1 MVETAKTGATPLE
14 GDGKRILLIVGSPKR
29 KSFCHLL
36 AECYAQG
43 ARAADHVVRELK
55 LGELAFDPIL
65 HEGYEQSQVLEPDL
79 LEAQRQIHWAE
90 HLVFVYP
97 VWWGGLPAL
106 LQGFFDRVL
115 QPGFAFRYRGTQ
127 DKDWEQLL
135 GGRSADLLVC
145 HDQPLSRLRFLKAR
159 RRTGRWC
166 AACSAPVASPPA
178 AWKSSRRC
186 AVPARNSARAGCVAP
201 NSSAARSVPFPPGCG
216 RARTLIVLTGP
227 PPSRRLPFP
236 PPWRPPA
243 STGSQCGCRPL
254 CIPRHPSGMGSES
267 DRPVTFGRDLKPAP
281 RARIS
286 PLRNESGSGKRTCHE
301 TLLSHPG
308 TPATHPRPVP
318 APGSP
323 CPRLDGNAAQSGL
336 RLLPRRSGESQVG
349 RLPPPP
355 PAAPRRCTTGMA
367 STRATPTATTRRW
380 SPTASSAAPARHC
393 SRA

>member
-1 MVETAKTGATPLE
+1 M
-14 GDGKRILLIVGSPKR
+14 
-29 KSFCHLL
+29 
-36 AECYAQG
+36 
-43 ARAADHVVRELK
+43 RELK

-106 LQGFFDRVL
+106 LQGFFDRAL

-186 AVPARNSARAGCVAP
+186 AVPARNSARVGCVAP
-201 NSSAARSVPFPPGCG
+201 NSSAARSSSLPARLRPGADTDRSDRSATFPPACLPRPHG
-216 RARTLIVLTGP
+216 GP
-227 PPSRRLPFP
+227 L
-236 PPWRPPA
+236 PA
-243 STGSQCGCRPL
+243 SSGSQCGCRPL
-254 CIPRHPSGMGSES
+254 CIPRHSSGMGSES

-286 PLRNESGSGKRTCHE
+286 PLRNESGSGKKD
-301 TLLSHPG
+301 LS
-308 TPATHPRPVP
+308 
-318 APGSP
+318 
-323 CPRLDGNAAQSGL
+323 
-336 RLLPRRSGESQVG
+336 
-349 RLPPPP
+349 
-355 PAAPRRCTTGMA
+355 
-367 STRATPTATTRRW
+367 
-380 SPTASSAAPARHC
+380 
-393 SRA
+393 

>member
-1 MVETAKTGATPLE
+1 MADLLERGLMLVTALNPHIGYDKAAEIAKKAYAEGTTCAPRRCSWATWTKRSSTNGYGRSRCWRPATMVETAKTGATPLE

-43 ARAADHVVRELK
+43 ARSKDHVVRELK

-145 HDQPLSRLRFLKAR
+145 HDQRCRGCASSRAR

-166 AACSAPVASPPA
+166 AACSALWHRHPPPGRVRADAQFQRGTAPGLA
-178 AWKSSRRC
+178 ASRRT
-186 AVPARNSARAGCVAP
+186 ARQPGL
-201 NSSAARSVPFPPGCG
+201 VPFPPGCG
-216 RARTLIVLTGP
+216 RADTDRSDRSAT
-227 PPSRRLPFP
+227 FP
-236 PPWRPPA
+236 PASLPRPHGGPLPA

-286 PLRNESGSGKRTCHE
+286 PLRNESGSGKKD
-301 TLLSHPG
+301 LS
-308 TPATHPRPVP
+308 
-318 APGSP
+318 
-323 CPRLDGNAAQSGL
+323 
-336 RLLPRRSGESQVG
+336 
-349 RLPPPP
+349 
-355 PAAPRRCTTGMA
+355 
-367 STRATPTATTRRW
+367 
-380 SPTASSAAPARHC
+380 
-393 SRA
+393 